1 MNNNEPLIKLP
12 FKDHK
17 KQFTDT
23 DDLQKFVESQW
34 NSWSWLEEIA
44 TEYGGSLHQPWNL
57 YCSYLK
63 EIEEF
68 LNEYKQ
74 LEEEP
79 ERSEE
84 ELEDDEHKETLIEN
98 LLSQTEEA
106 TNQGFFQSES
116 PEAKFILDLKDKKTP
131 QIAGY
136 ALAFLMNQDVNLHEK
151 FAIEGCFWSLQF
163 LQGNTDTVK
172 AQRSALES
180 MKQDWNIQFEKQ
192 HETLRKQN
200 QKLVAEVI
208 ELKSQ
213 YDGLIKSSTDQTK
226 KAEEKLK
233 DIEQTYDEK
242 LALQSSVTYWKD
254 KCAKHQRIM
263 WYMGVAT
270 LLCSILT
277 GLGFIWWVHKYLEGP
292 VTQIP
297 LSKFGV
303 TLAISSL
310 GIWLTRLL
318 SKIFISN
325 LHLRT
330 DADERTTM
338 IQTYL
343 ALLREGKG
351 PKDEERQLIL
361 QTLFRPSSTGFIKE
375 DGPTGLYE
383 NISKMIGK

>member
-17 KQFTDT
+17 KQFADT

-34 NSWSWLEEIA
+34 NSWSWLEKI
-44 TEYGGSLHQPWNL
+44 TSEYGGSLYQPWKL
-57 YCSYLK
+57 YRSYLK
-63 EIEEF
+63 QIEKF
-68 LNEYKQ
+68 LKEYKQ
-74 LEEEP
+74 LEEEL
-79 ERSEE
+79 EKSEG
-84 ELEDDEHKETLIEN
+84 ELEGDEHKETLIKN

-131 QIAGY
+131 QVAGY
-136 ALAFLMNQDVNLHEK
+136 ALAFLMNQNVNLHEK
-151 FAIEGCFWSLQF
+151 FAIEGCFWSLKF

-180 MKQDWNIQFEKQ
+180 MKQDWNTQFEKQ

-200 QKLVAEVI
+200 QKLTEGVI

-277 GLGFIWWVHKYLEGP
+277 GLGFVWWVHKYLEGP

-330 DADERTTM
+330 DADERITM

-375 DGPTGLYE
+375 DGPTGPYE
-383 NISKMIGK
+383 NILKMVGK